1 MMQQAELYYDLS
13 TIFVGLIAIGV
24 IGLLMDRVFLLLDRR
39 LTSWQ
44 ERR

>member
-1 MMQQAELYYDLS
+1 MQQAQLYYDLS

-24 IGLLMDRVFLLLDRR
+24 LGLLMDRLLLLADRR
-39 LTSWQ
+39 LTDWQ